1 MNTIGKLFRLTT
13 FGESHG
19 LALGCVIDGCPAG
32 ILLNEKDIQSEL
44 DRRKPGQSALT
55 TSRAEDDKV
64 KILSGVFEGKTLGTP
79 IAMIVENKGHKSSD
93 YEKMK
98 DVFRPGH
105 ADFTWDAKYGF
116 RDFRGGGRQSGR
128 ETVARVMAGAVAK
141 KILAACGI
149 EILACATEIGGI
161 SGTQKE
167 MEAEIEKAKAD
178 GDSVGGIVEIVI
190 KGVPAG
196 LGEPVFGKLS
206 ADLASALISI
216 PAVKGI
222 EFGSG
227 FEAAKKRGS
236 EQNDPMHM
244 KKGKVVFDKNDA
256 GGLLG
261 GISTGEDIIIRI
273 AVKPTSSISKAQETV
288 TKDGKNTK
296 IQITG
301 RHDPCIVPRI
311 IPVAES
317 MAAIVIADHLLLK

>member
-1 MNTIGKLFRLTT
+1 
-13 FGESHG
+13 
-19 LALGCVIDGCPAG
+19 
-32 ILLNEKDIQSEL
+32 
-44 DRRKPGQSALT
+44 
-55 TSRAEDDKV
+55 
-64 KILSGVFEGKTLGTP
+64 
-79 IAMIVENKGHKSSD
+79 MIVENEDCRGCD
-93 YEKMK
+93 YEKLK

-105 ADFTWDAKYGF
+105 ADFTWETKYGF
-116 RDFRGGGRQSGR
+116 RDYRGGGRQSGR

-141 KILAACGI
+141 KILAAHKI

-161 SGTQKE
+161 SGDPKE
-167 MEAEIEKAKAD
+167 MAAVIERAKSE

-190 KGVPAG
+190 KGAPAG

-206 ADLASALISI
+206 ADLAHALISI

-227 FEAAKKRGS
+227 FEAATKKGS

-244 KKGKVVFDKNDA
+244 EKGKIVFDKNDA

-261 GISTGEDIIIRI
+261 GISTGQDIVMRI
-273 AVKPTSSISKAQETV
+273 VVKPTSSISKPQETV

-296 IQITG
+296 IQVTG

-311 IPVAES
+311 VPVAES
-317 MAAIVIADHLLLK
+317 MAAIVIADHLLLNLHV